1 MAKWTMHGMDEYVS
15 YLQKIGKNTSEI
27 IGTGVYAM
35 AEVVADAIRKNIEAL
50 PARPDIEGPVAY
62 REKRKARLTTSEKKG
77 LEEGF
82 GISPMEDDDGYLNV
96 KLGFDGYNENGIP
109 NVLMARIFESGTST
123 IQKHPFVRPAVNRAR
138 KRSLQ
143 RGQAAIDE
151 KIYAIKEA
159 DKV

>member
-1 MAKWTMHGMDEYVS
+1 MAKWLMHGLDDYAA
-15 YLQKIGKNTSEI
+15 YLQKIGKNTREI
-27 IGTGVYAM
+27 MGAGVYEM
-35 AEVVADAIRKNIEAL
+35 AKVVADEIRKGIESL
-50 PARPDIEGPVAY
+50 PQQTGV
-62 REKRKARLTTSEKKG
+62 TKKG
-77 LEEGF
+77 LKEGF